1 MCSPFEM
8 LHGEK
13 ELNALDDLLNKLD
26 GEIRIVMEATGIYHL
41 PILTFFH
48 EKGYFVSVINPFAM
62 KKYAKDNSIRGAK
75 TDKLDSI
82 MIANY
87 GIEKW
92 FKLQR
97 YKGDEEIYAELKLL
111 GRRLQIASQNGHL
124 CHIRRPPWNLNGGQP
139 RTH

>member
-1 MCSPFEM
+1 M
-8 LHGEK
+8 
-13 ELNALDDLLNKLD
+13 
-26 GEIRIVMEATGIYHL
+26 

-62 KKYAKDNSIRGAK
+62 KKYAKDSSIRGAK

-87 GIEKW
+87 GTEKW

-111 GRRLQIASQNGHL
+111 GRRYRHYYGTSREGIAGIDAYPGL
-124 CHIRRPPWNLNGGQP
+124 CDAWY
-139 RTH
+139 

>member
-1 MCSPFEM
+1 MISVGIDVSKEKSTVCILKPYGELVCGPFEIQ
-8 LHGEK
+8 HTEK
-13 ELNALDDLLNKLD
+13 DLEGFHNLLEKLN

-41 PILTFFH
+41 PVLTFLH
-48 EKGYFVSVINPFAM
+48 DKGYFVSVVNPFAM

-75 TDKLDSI
+75 TDKLDSM

-97 YKGDEEIYAELKLL
+97 YEGDEETYAELKLFL
-111 GRRLQIASQNGHL
+111 I
-124 CHIRRPPWNLNGGQP
+124 HI
-139 RTH
+139 